1 MSTASNPTL
10 SKPYCIGFLV
20 LPRFSMIALSC
31 AMEPLREANWVSGKS
46 LYEWILITPDGPRIT
61 SSNETCLMIE
71 NDLSAIARCDMLIVC
86 ASFDLDQHSTPKTL
100 SSLRK
105 AARHGTVLGSID
117 TGSYLLARAGLLDGC
132 RATIHW
138 ENATSFAE
146 LFPKV
151 SLTGE
156 IFTIDQNRWT
166 CSGGS
171 SGLVMMLHLIR
182 QQHGNE
188 LSVGVA
194 ECAILGGIRSGH
206 AEQRLSTQARL
217 NKSDPSL
224 IAAIQVMEANLAT
237 RLSVPDIAAQT
248 GISQRQLE
256 RVFSNIVGTNPAAYY
271 ARLRLEHARRLLRQ
285 TSLQVGTI
293 ARSCGFSSQAVFAR
307 TYRQNFDV
315 QPSKDRL
322 M

>member
-1 MSTASNPTL
+1 M
-10 SKPYCIGFLV
+10 GFLL

-46 LYEWILITPDGPRIT
+46 LYEWVLITPHGPQVT
-61 SSNETCLMIE
+61 SSNETCLVVE
-71 NDLSAIARCDMLIVC
+71 NDLSAISRCDMLIVC
-86 ASFDLDQHSTPKTL
+86 ASFDLERHSTGKNL
-100 SSLRK
+100 SILRK

-138 ENATSFAE
+138 ENAASFAE

-151 SLTGE
+151 SLTRE

-171 SGLVMMLHLIR
+171 SGIDMMLHLIN
-182 QQHGNE
+182 QQHGVE

-194 ECAILGGIRSGH
+194 ECAILGTIRSSH
-206 AEQRLSTQARL
+206 AKQRLSTQARL
-217 NKSDPSL
+217 NKSDPTL
-224 IAAIQVMEANLAT
+224 IAAIQVMEANLAK
-237 RLSVPDIAAQT
+237 RISVPNIAAQS
-248 GISQRQLE
+248 GVSQRQLE
-256 RVFSNIVGTNPAAYY
+256 RVFSDVVGTNPAAYY
-271 ARLRLEHARRLLRQ
+271 LQLRLERARLLLRQ
-285 TSLQVGTI
+285 TSLQIGTI
-293 ARSCGFSSQAVFAR
+293 AISCGFSSQAVFAR
-307 TYRQNFDV
+307 TYRKYFDL